1 MAILLYNLLHFTP
14 PESPIVP
21 GEPQQPELPSDL
33 SISLNET
40 DITLRSGETF
50 QLEAAVLPQETQ
62 AQLTWTVSDPSALT
76 VNSKGAV
83 TNIFAGVGNPTATV
97 TVSCGA
103 VSASCLVRCQA
114 AQLTGTVTGAE
125 LGLNVRSGSSTSS
138 SIIGS
143 LKEGTRVV
151 VLEADIDGWHQILF
165 VRNGQAAI
173 GYVSANYLVLNQ

>member
-1 MAILLYNLLHFTP
+1 M
-14 PESPIVP
+14 
-21 GEPQQPELPSDL
+21 
-33 SISLNET
+33 
-40 DITLRSGETF
+40 
-50 QLEAAVLPQETQ
+50 
-62 AQLTWTVSDPSALT
+62 
-76 VNSKGAV
+76 
-83 TNIFAGVGNPTATV
+83 GNPTATV

-165 VRNGQAAI
+165 VSNGQAAI